1 MAIFGGLDNNVLPE
15 KNQAA
20 WEGALKRGGNPD
32 YKTVVLAGADHGM
45 LAARV
50 GSSAEMPSLQGFV
63 PEYSTTIGNWLAARI
78 QE

>member
-32 YKTVVLAGADHGM
+32 YETVVLAGADHIM
-45 LAARV
+45 MAARV
-50 GSSAEMPSLQGFV
+50 GSSAEIPSVRGRV